1 MSNVAE
7 FKRNVNYYEVSVLKN
22 GEEVFRTENVQSFG
36 MHEGAGGWLTFIN
49 KREDEYSKEDPMKNP
64 SDIEIVF
71 VPPTVD
77 SVRVTGR

>member
-1 MSNVAE
+1 MSNITE
-7 FKRNVNYYEVSVLKN
+7 LKRNVRSYEVSVYNN
-22 GEEVFRTENVQSFG
+22 GEEVFHMNGIQSFG

-64 SDIEIVF
+64 EDIEIVF
-71 VPPTVD
+71 IPPTVD